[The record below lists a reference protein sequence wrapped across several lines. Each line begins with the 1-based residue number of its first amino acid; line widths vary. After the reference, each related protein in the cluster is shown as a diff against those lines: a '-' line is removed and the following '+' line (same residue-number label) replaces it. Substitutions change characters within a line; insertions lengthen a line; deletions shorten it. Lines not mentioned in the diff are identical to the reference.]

1 MVSEMTETT
10 TQKEHEQNLETLMN
24 AVTEFE
30 ADYEASTT
38 ATGHEMDE
46 NHLFEKEFWVEGLI
60 EAPDC
65 LNIKVG
71 GWFTLDKET
80 QRVSVRLS
88 IYQDG
93 EAISDTQALMAQK
106 SPESAWGELRY
117 EPM

>member
-1 MVSEMTETT
+1 MVSEMTTETT
-10 TQKEHEQNLETLMN
+10 TRKDHIQNLMN

-46 NHLFEKEFWVEGLI
+46 EHLFEKEFWVEDLI

-88 IYQDG
+88 IFQDG
-93 EAISDTQALMAQK
+93 EAITDTQALMAQK
-106 SPESAWGELRY
+106 SPESAWSELRY